1 MTILARF
8 ALFGVVAA
16 FAASLTSPD
25 DAQGRVFAIVFFT
38 LVGLGILYDIGRL
51 CLAWYKRQERDV
63 DALLSGTCPK
73 CGAQGKMEVTSDC
86 DGIDSAG
93 FRLKETEIVCLRCH
107 AELRIGNGE
116 GGPVVTRLN
125 F

>member
-8 ALFGVVAA
+8 ALSGVVAA
-16 FAASLTSPD
+16 LASSLTSPD
-25 DAQGRVFAIVFFT
+25 EAQGRVFAIVFFT
-38 LVGLGILYDIGRL
+38 LVGLGLLYDIGRL

-73 CGAQGKMEVTSDC
+73 CGAQGKMEVTSD
-86 DGIDSAG
+86 DESVSDDG
-93 FRLKETEIVCLRCH
+93 FRIKTTEIVCLRCH